1 MIKRIL
7 TRTFFLLTVAFFIYQ
22 KDNDAIFGVD
32 LKAKGEDME
41 VLSLLLAGTTC
52 FAVNTGIDEKLFIK
66 YVKQFY
72 KDAKEEH
79 DNK

>member
-1 MIKRIL
+1 MGKVKAVLKSIDH
-7 TRTFFLLTVAFFIYQ
+7 

-52 FAVNTGIDEKLFIK
+52 FAVNTGIDEKSLVK